1 MQVPVQI
8 NNIPMLLY
16 QLNSSIAIIPKRLF
30 YNYRPRKSPLQFLNA
45 IRENDAG
52 EDGYLLHSL
61 FE

>member
-1 MQVPVQI
+1 
-8 NNIPMLLY
+8 MLLY